1 MNIDKE
7 QPVYYSVIPANVRYD
22 ADLKPTTKLLY
33 SEITVL
39 TNKTGICFASDKYFA
54 KLYGVSDRVIRSYLK
69 QLKEKK
75 YIEIE
80 YEYENNSKEIKQRKI
95 KIVGMEQTFHTYG
108 TNVPRGM
115 EQTFQDNNINNNNKE
130 KLKKKILENN
140 NLSTK
145 IKDSL
150 LEWLNYKNYSYK
162 DLGLSKL
169 ISQVENALVNNT
181 EEELIEVIDNSIA
194 NNYQGIV
201 FDKLKTK
208 PKASRYK
215 PTITKSEDGV
225 FHLV

>member
-80 YEYENNSKEIKQRKI
+80 YEYEKNSKEIKQRKI
-95 KIVGMEQTFHTYG
+95 KIGMEQTFHTYG

-115 EQTFQDNNINNNNKE
+115 EQTFQDNKDNNNINNNKDHPTDQTVADTGKE
-130 KLKKKILENN
+130 
-140 NLSTK
+140 
-145 IKDSL
+145 
-150 LEWLNYKNYSYK
+150 
-162 DLGLSKL
+162 GR
-169 ISQVENALVNNT
+169 
-181 EEELIEVIDNSIA
+181 NSPLTP
-194 NNYQGIV
+194 V
-201 FDKLKTK
+201 DK
-208 PKASRYK
+208 
-215 PTITKSEDGV
+215 
-225 FHLV
+225 